1 MVEQGSEQVWE
12 DFALCSFFPVF
23 VVRLLPNMLHPCVHQ
38 HIAGAGIEA
47 ERRGV
52 GREDA
57 DIGNAAN
64 VEYGAGFIR
73 ISKQCFV
80 KGWDEGRTL
89 TVAGKVAAAEVADR
103 ENAG

>member
-1 MVEQGSEQVWE
+1 
-12 DFALCSFFPVF
+12 
-23 VVRLLPNMLHPCVHQ
+23 MLHPCIHQ

-47 ERRGV
+47 ERRAV

-57 DIGNAAN
+57 DIGNAAD

-80 KGWDEGRTL
+80 KSGDKGRTL
-89 TVAGKVAAAEVADR
+89 AVAGKVAAAEVANR
-103 ENAG
+103 ENAGQFG